1 MDFLWISFC
10 CFVCWLLALVGLAG
24 GFASWVGLLVWWFM
38 LISLIVCS
46 PLGVCGVGC
55 RWLGRVVCD
64 VRVVSCRL
72 VEVGFACFGFV
83 WWDCGLFCV
92 LVLVLCVVCK
102 LGGCV

>member
-1 MDFLWISFC
+1 M
-10 CFVCWLLALVGLAG
+10 
-24 GFASWVGLLVWWFM
+24 
-38 LISLIVCS
+38 
-46 PLGVCGVGC
+46 GC
-55 RWLGRVVCD
+55 RWLERVVCD

-83 WWDCGLFCV
+83 WRGCGLFCV